1 MEYSYKFRLYPTKA
15 QEQQMQRT
23 FGCCRYVYNHYLA
36 QRIDAYRQDGQ
47 TLNYHDCCKDL
58 TQLKH
63 TLEWLREV
71 DSTALQSSLRDLDI
85 AYQNFF
91 RRVKK
96 GGEKPGF
103 PKFKS
108 RKSGKKSYK
117 SRCTGTSIRV
127 LDKAVQ
133 LPKLG
138 AVKCRIS
145 KKVQGRIL
153 SATVSQNPSG
163 KYFVSLCC
171 TDVEMEQLPSTGAVV
186 GVDLGLRYL
195 AYTSDNR
202 KYENPKPLNKSLRK
216 LARMQRALSR
226 KTIGSANYNRAK
238 HRVARLHE
246 HIANQRRDAQH
257 KLTTA
262 LVREYDLICAESLN
276 IRKMLQQSP
285 YLARQISDA
294 GWGEILRQ
302 FSYKCAWQHKP
313 FVQIDALFP
322 STQVCNVCGYR
333 NKALR
338 KRFREQWECPCCGA
352 IHDVDLNA
360 AKNILNEGLRL
371 LS

>member
-1 MEYSYKFRLYPTKA
+1 
-15 QEQQMQRT
+15 
-23 FGCCRYVYNHYLA
+23 
-36 QRIDAYRQDGQ
+36 
-47 TLNYHDCCKDL
+47 
-58 TQLKH
+58 
-63 TLEWLREV
+63 
-71 DSTALQSSLRDLDI
+71 
-85 AYQNFF
+85 
-91 RRVKK
+91 
-96 GGEKPGF
+96 
-103 PKFKS
+103 
-108 RKSGKKSYK
+108 
-117 SRCTGTSIRV
+117 
-127 LDKAVQ
+127 
-133 LPKLG
+133 
-138 AVKCRIS
+138 
-145 KKVQGRIL
+145 
-153 SATVSQNPSG
+153 
-163 KYFVSLCC
+163 
-171 TDVEMEQLPSTGAVV
+171 
-186 GVDLGLRYL
+186 
-195 AYTSDNR
+195 
-202 KYENPKPLNKSLRK
+202 
-216 LARMQRALSR
+216 MQRALSR

-246 HIANQRRDAQH
+246 HIANQRRDTQH

-302 FSYKCAWQHKP
+302 LSYKCAWQHKP

-333 NKALR
+333 NKALS

>member
-1 MEYSYKFRLYPTKA
+1 M
-15 QEQQMQRT
+15 
-23 FGCCRYVYNHYLA
+23 
-36 QRIDAYRQDGQ
+36 
-47 TLNYHDCCKDL
+47 
-58 TQLKH
+58 
-63 TLEWLREV
+63 
-71 DSTALQSSLRDLDI
+71 
-85 AYQNFF
+85 
-91 RRVKK
+91 
-96 GGEKPGF
+96 
-103 PKFKS
+103 
-108 RKSGKKSYK
+108 
-117 SRCTGTSIRV
+117 
-127 LDKAVQ
+127 VQ

-145 KKVQGRIL
+145 KEVQGRIL

-171 TDVEMEQLPSTGAVV
+171 TDVEMEQLPSTGAMA
-186 GVDLGLRYL
+186 GIDLGLRYL

-202 KYENPKPLNKSLRK
+202 KYENPKYLDKSLKK

-226 KTIGSANYNRAK
+226 KTIGSANYNKAK
-238 HRVARLHE
+238 HRAAQLHE

-302 FSYKCAWQHKP
+302 LNYKCAWQHKP

-333 NKALR
+333 NKALS
-338 KRFREQWECPCCGA
+338 KRFKKRWDCPCCGA
-352 IHDVDLNA
+352 VHDIDLNA

-371 LS
+371 LA